1 MKPVIIF
8 LVAVLLQCL
17 FAYGIWK
24 AAQLDRE
31 VEVIELK
38 ERLEDCQWHLLER
51 NAEIE
56 HLTKNQNDE

>member
-1 MKPVIIF
+1 MKSVIIF

-51 NAEIE
+51 NAELE
-56 HLTKNQNDE
+56 TLKQSND